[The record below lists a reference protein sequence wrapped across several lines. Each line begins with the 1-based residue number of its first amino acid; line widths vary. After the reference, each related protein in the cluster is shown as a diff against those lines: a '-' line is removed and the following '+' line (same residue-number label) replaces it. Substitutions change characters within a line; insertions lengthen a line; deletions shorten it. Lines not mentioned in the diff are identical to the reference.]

1 MKIYYIVINKMMKI
15 KLCLKKEIL
24 LVLMF
29 FTLGITSAL
38 SQSKAHNSSIFAIID
53 PAYNSYKLFPA
64 SIEVDGGSP
73 WIYGPGELESWRL
86 QLLIRRVDAA
96 ELKVRYPGKYY
107 QPKSEG
113 VFQLE
118 TEDPIGLTEVSFT
131 ASGSGRIYINDDQVA
146 SFDKSISAQTIPFKE
161 NLSVQQLRFE
171 IDTETGSPALKVE
184 TDAVSTL
191 KNWKWK
197 SEDNWT
203 EVVRFPANS
212 ENIPPHLV
220 EDPTLTLSPESLNAN
235 VFDFGRELF
244 GHILIESNNK
254 PVFNIGESQTEALDI
269 DNEVLEQSIELIHI
283 KPGTWKTKAPVAF
296 RYTYVEDS
304 DLADVSVEAIF
315 HPSQYAGA
323 FASSD
328 STLTKIWM
336 YSAYTLRLCMQ
347 DFLLDGIKRDRLP
360 WSGDLAMSLW
370 VNAFTFGDQ
379 ELVRRSLV
387 ALGREG
393 IEEEDING
401 IVDYSLWWII
411 SQDQYQLYY
420 DDKVHLET
428 EWDRIKE
435 ALHVLKKRSTES
447 GFLPIKEDDWIFIDW
462 VDQEKWTALQILW
475 WWAQTSGANLAERVG
490 EVQFA
495 QQLRKSAES
504 LRNNLYEAAW
514 NSDESVWLSSKDCET
529 ERTRHPNFLAVV
541 SGLASKKQYS
551 GIQRL
556 LENNAVKPVG
566 TPYMAGFENM
576 ALGILGNT
584 QNMLDQVKEYWGG
597 MLDMGATTFWE
608 AYDESLGEKEQYS
621 FYGRP
626 YAKSLDHAWS
636 SGPAAFLPAQIFGLK
651 PLEDGW
657 KRFTMNPNLG
667 YLKWASVNVP
677 TKYGDITLDIEKDTV
692 HIVIPDGTKLE
703 WKDNSIEG
711 PRELLD
717 KL

>member
-1 MKIYYIVINKMMKI
+1 MNT
-15 KLCLKKEIL
+15 KLCVKKEL
-24 LVLMF
+24 LLIAMF
-29 FTLGITSAL
+29 FTVAISSVL
-38 SQSKAHNSSIFAIID
+38 SQSKAHNFSKFAIID
-53 PAYNSYKLFPA
+53 PAYDSEKLFPA
-64 SIEVDGGSP
+64 SNVIDGGIP

-86 QLLIRRVDAA
+86 QLLIRRVDTA

-118 TEDPIGLTEVSFT
+118 MEATIGLPEISFT
-131 ASGSGRIYINDDQVA
+131 ASGAGRIYVNDDQVA
-146 SFDKSISAQTIPFKE
+146 SFDKSSSRQTILFEK
-161 NLSVQQLRFE
+161 NLGVQRLRFE

-191 KNWKWK
+191 QNWKWK
-197 SEDNWT
+197 SEDDWK
-203 EVVRFPANS
+203 EVVRFPSNS

-220 EDPTLTLSPESLNAN
+220 EDPTVTLFPETQHEN

-244 GHILIESNNK
+244 GHILIESDTK
-254 PVFNIGESQTEALDI
+254 PVFNLGESETEARHLD
-269 DNEVLEQSIELIHI
+269 NKVLEQSTELLQIQSGI
-283 KPGTWKTKAPVAF
+283 WRTKAPVAF
-296 RYTYVEDS
+296 RYAYVEDS
-304 DLADVSVEAIF
+304 DLTDVSVEAIF
-315 HPSQYAGA
+315 HPNQYAGA
-323 FASSD
+323 FACSD

-370 VNAFTFGDQ
+370 VNAFTFRDK

-393 IEEEDING
+393 IGEEDING

-411 SQDQYQLYY
+411 SQDQYQMYY
-420 DDKVHLET
+420 DDEVHLKT
-428 EWDRIKE
+428 EWNRIKD
-435 ALHVLKKRSTES
+435 ALHVLKGRSTED

-462 VDQEKWTALQILW
+462 VDQEKWTALQVLW
-475 WWAQTSGANLAERVG
+475 WWAQKSGANLADRVG

-495 QQLRKSAES
+495 EQLRERSE
-504 LRNNLYEAAW
+504 NLSERLHELAW
-514 NSDESVWLSSKDCET
+514 NSDESVWLSSKNRET
-529 ERTRHPNFLAVV
+529 EITRHPNFLAVV
-541 SGLASKKQYS
+541 SGLASEDQYD
-551 GIQRL
+551 GIQTL
-556 LENNAVKPVG
+556 LENDAIKPVG
-566 TPYMAGFENM
+566 TPYMAGFENI
-576 ALGILGNT
+576 ALATLGNT
-584 QNMLDQVKEYWGG
+584 QYMLDQVKEYWGS

-608 AYDESLGEKEQYS
+608 AYDESLIKKEQYS

-636 SGPAAFLPAQIFGLK
+636 SGPAAFLPAQLFGLK

-657 KRFTMNPNLG
+657 KRFTMNPNLD

-677 TKYGDITLDIEKDTV
+677 TKYGDITVDIEKDTV
-692 HIVIPDGTKLE
+692 HILIPEGTTLE
-703 WKDNSIEG
+703 WKGDSIEG
-711 PRELLD
+711 PRELID
-717 KL
+717 KF